1 MNETPA
7 RSRETEAPSPPLT
20 TKATCFDAGR
30 WLVQPAPEVFMTA
43 ASVLHPLRSGEKLA
57 VLLPGMGAVATTAI
71 AGVEAVKAKLAQPV
85 GCLSQLG
92 HLIGDA
98 GEVGPPLREVL
109 PLVAFED
116 LVFGGWDPFPEDVY
130 QAALRARVLERHHLD
145 PIREELSAV
154 RPMPAVFDKAWVRRL
169 DGPNVKQGSLR
180 KKAEA
185 LQDDIRAF
193 LSKNKCARGVMV
205 WTGSTEVYVEP
216 GPAHRSLTAF
226 ERALDANDPTIAP
239 SMIYAYAALKTGLP
253 FMNGAPNLSADIPA
267 LRELAESAGVAT
279 GGKDFKTGQTLMK
292 TTIAPMLHA
301 RMLGLQGWFSTNILG
316 NRDGEVLDD
325 ADSFKTKEV
334 SKLGVLDQILD
345 AEHHPDLYGDVEH
358 KVTIHYYPPR
368 GDNKE
373 GWDAIDIVG
382 WLGYPMSIKVNFQ
395 CRDSIL
401 AAPIAI
407 DLALLADLGQR
418 AGMKGPQEWLSFFFK
433 SPVTAGGRQPIH
445 DLFQQQIHLHRT
457 LRDFAQG
464 ATAKVAA
471 AR

>member
-1 MNETPA
+1 MKV
-7 RSRETEAPSPPLT
+7 AP
-20 TKATCFDAGR
+20 
-30 WLVQPAPEVFMTA
+30 
-43 ASVLHPLRSGEKLA
+43 VLPPLRSGEKLA

-85 GCLSQLG
+85 GCLTQLG

-98 GEVGPPLREVL
+98 GEVGPRLRDVL
-109 PLVAFED
+109 PVVAFED
-116 LVFGGWDPFPEDVY
+116 LVFGGWDPFPDDAY
-130 QAALRARVLERHHLD
+130 QAALRANVLERRHLD
-145 PIREELSAV
+145 PIRAQLEAIK
-154 RPMPAVFDKAWVRRL
+154 PMPAVFDHAWVRRI
-169 DGPNVKQGSLR
+169 DGPNVKTGTLR
-180 KKAEA
+180 QKADA
-185 LQDDIRAF
+185 LQEDIRGF
-193 LSKNKCARGVMV
+193 LKRNGCARGVMV
-205 WTGSTEVYVEP
+205 WTGSTEVYAEI
-216 GPAHRSLTAF
+216 GPAHLTLAAF
-226 ERALDANDPTIAP
+226 EKALDANDVTIAP
-239 SMIYAYAALKTGLP
+239 SMIYAYAAMKCGLP
-253 FMNGAPNLSADIPA
+253 FMNGAPNLSQDCPA
-267 LRELAESAGVAT
+267 LRELAELQGTCT

-345 AEHHPDLYGDVEH
+345 ADHHPELYGDVEH

-401 AAPIAI
+401 AAPIVV

-418 AGMKGPQEWLSFFFK
+418 AGEKGPQEWLSFFFK
-433 SPVTAGGRQPIH
+433 SPVTVPGRGQIH
-445 DLFQQQIHLHRT
+445 DLFQQQIHLHRK
-457 LRDFAQG
+457 LREFAE
-464 ATAKVAA
+464 KAA
-471 AR
+471 AAKKPAVG